1 MTNIVKIEKKT
12 YSTSMFIKDLKN
24 DIIKLVSLKNLCN
37 GILSNEKLSVI
48 LGQSKSH
55 VETIKRSVKLNPK
68 YLIANYFIE
77 GYKKNLQ
84 SQFGNKSK
92 EVIEHINKYQ
102 NLNMLK
108 WKNMDNN
115 VLRYHPNLKL
125 DYFKSIDSKEKA
137 YWLGWIFAEG
147 YFSYDSQNNSIVF
160 GVEIS
165 RNDII
170 LIERFTY
177 DIGYNLE
184 HKYNRS
190 ESNTIAIYTRGKK
203 FVQNLIEQFTNNL
216 KIKESDIIGKKK
228 SKNIIL
234 PEFGN
239 RELDLAFLLG
249 FYDGDGIQGE
259 TAITCGSK
267 KFLEGIKEKYNIIHK
282 IRYYESKSILND
294 RLIEGSGWRLSLGAK
309 VFNEMMNNYSR
320 SLPRKRKIFE
330 LNEEKAFRLAN
341 YAISRKKFKFTKLQ
355 LEKLVWEMPLNKIT
369 ELHYIQFKIQISDSL
384 TGKYCKKWSIQKPK
398 RGYWNTLK

>member
-1 MTNIVKIEKKT
+1 MMNNVKMEKKT
-12 YSTSMFIKDLKN
+12 YTTSMLIKDIKN
-24 DIIKLVSLKNLCN
+24 EITKLISLKNLYN

-48 LGQSKSH
+48 LGQSKTH

-68 YLIANYFIE
+68 YQIANYFIE
-77 GYKKNLQ
+77 GYKTNLQ
-84 SQFGNKSK
+84 NQFGNKSK
-92 EVIEHINKYQ
+92 EVIEYINKYQ
-102 NLNMLK
+102 NLNKLK

-115 VLRYHPNLKL
+115 VLKYHPNLKL

-147 YFSYDSQNNSIVF
+147 YFSYDSKNNSIVF

-170 LIERFTY
+170 LIERFTH

-184 HKYNRS
+184 HKYKRS

-203 FVQNLIEQFTNNL
+203 FVQNLIDQFTTNL
-216 KIKESDIIGKKK
+216 KLKKPDVIGNQK
-228 SKNIIL
+228 SKGIIL

-239 RELDLAFLLG
+239 RELNLAFLLG

-267 KFLEGIKEKYNIIHK
+267 KFLEGIKKKYNLVHQ
-282 IRYYESKSILND
+282 IRYYKSKSILND

-309 VFNEMMNNYSR
+309 LFNEMMYNYRR
-320 SLPRKRKIFE
+320 SLPRKRKLFE
-330 LNEEKAFRLAN
+330 LKEEKAIRLAN

-355 LEKLVWEMPLNKIT
+355 LEKLVWEMPLNKIA
-369 ELHYIQFKIQISDSL
+369 ELHNIQFKIQISESL
-384 TGKYCKKWSIQKPK
+384 IGKYCKKWNIQKPN
-398 RGYWNTLK
+398 RGYWRTVK